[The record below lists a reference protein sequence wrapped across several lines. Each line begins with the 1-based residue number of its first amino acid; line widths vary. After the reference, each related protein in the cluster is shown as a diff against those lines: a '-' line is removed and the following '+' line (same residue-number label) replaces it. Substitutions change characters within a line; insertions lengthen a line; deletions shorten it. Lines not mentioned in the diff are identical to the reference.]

1 MKTRVLS
8 CAEREFAEAV
18 EHYNRERPGLGYE
31 FAEEV
36 RRAFGRIRAFPEA
49 WPSFSKRTR
58 RCMVS
63 RFPYGILDQI
73 RSDCILVVA
82 IMYLKRD
89 RGARRERVEE

>member
-1 MKTRVLS
+1 MKIRVLS
-8 CAEREFAEAV
+8 CAEREFAEVV
-18 EHYNRERPGLGYE
+18 EHYNGERPGLGYE

-63 RFPYGILDQI
+63 RFPYGILYQI

-82 IMYLKRD
+82 IMHLKRD
-89 RGARRERVEE
+89 PRAWRGRAGE